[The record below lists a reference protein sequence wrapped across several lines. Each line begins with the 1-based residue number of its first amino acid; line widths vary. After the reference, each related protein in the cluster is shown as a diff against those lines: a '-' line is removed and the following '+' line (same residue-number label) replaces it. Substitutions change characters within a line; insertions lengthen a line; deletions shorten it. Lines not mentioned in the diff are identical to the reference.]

1 MKMIQSII
9 NNIVLTGDFRPFL
22 GLLVFLL
29 MGMNFYP
36 ALLKDVHHQD
46 LNQIT
51 TTTSVYGPTKSLA
64 AEKDPYNFFGVVKSF
79 GKVPLHRLKELS
91 SAELEGLVLASL
103 PLNMR
108 KRLRPYLSDALK
120 ISENHQV
127 DPFWTLSIMYT
138 ESHFDP
144 KVNSIVDARGLMQ
157 IMPDT
162 GKFLAKIMDKNYV
175 VKKPADLNRNSRMNI
190 DMGVYYLNRL
200 LKRYRY
206 NYTIATV
213 AYNMGP
219 GNIRNMMIKGITIGM
234 NNNYLSKVTASYNK
248 ITEKVRVHLA
258 KIKRP
263 YKETF
268 IVRRRW
274 RVRDSRRVFRLF
286 NRVVPQNLA
295 YLPSTKFDRKIARK
309 LIF

>member
-1 MKMIQSII
+1 MKLIQSVK
-9 NNIVLTGDFRPFL
+9 NNIVLFGDFRPFL

-36 ALLKDVHHQD
+36 VLLKDVYHQNVN
-46 LNQIT
+46 LVT
-51 TTTSVYGPTKSLA
+51 TSSSVYGPSKSLA
-64 AEKDPYNFFGVVKSF
+64 VAKVPYNFYGVVKSF
-79 GKVPLHRLKELS
+79 GKFPLERLNEIS
-91 SAELEGLVLASL
+91 NAELEGLILSSL

-108 KRLRPYLSDALK
+108 KKLRPHLASALR

-144 KVNSIVDARGLMQ
+144 SVNSIVDARGLMQ

-162 GKFLAKIMDKNYV
+162 GKFLARIMEKTYV
-175 VKKPADLNRNSRMNI
+175 LKTPADLNRNSRMNI

-200 LKRYRY
+200 LKRYHY
-206 NYTIATV
+206 NYIIATV

-219 GNIRNMMIKGITIGM
+219 GNVRTMMINGRSIGVR
-234 NNNYLSKVTASYNK
+234 NNYLTKVTAAYNE
-248 ITEKVRVHLA
+248 ITEKARRHFA
-258 KIKRP
+258 KMKKP
-263 YKETF
+263 YKQTF
-268 IVRRRW
+268 VVRRRW
-274 RVRDSRRVFRLF
+274 KVRDSRRVFRLF
-286 NRVVPQNLA
+286 NKVVPQNFA
-295 YLPSTKFDRKIARK
+295 YLRTSEFDREISKK